1 MTRPFFLYFILK
13 VFGLTLLP
21 SYMISIFK
29 SVILSGGTFFNAFSH
44 SLSISLYCFRLTFFA
59 CGTRLSSSGETQKHQ
74 QLNVQHGLFL
84 QKPRQRLTVQSP
96 ELPLPRH
103 SLFMHFFQSSVISPN
118 RRFLFLFQY
127 PELNYSVVVRAPH
140 LFGYFFHNP
149 ARIL

>member
-1 MTRPFFLYFILK
+1 MTRSFFLYFILK
-13 VFGLTLLP
+13 AFGLTLLP

-29 SVILSGGTFFNAFSH
+29 SVILSGGTFFNASSH
-44 SLSISLYCFRLTFFA
+44 SLSISLYCFRLTF
-59 CGTRLSSSGETQKHQ
+59 LLVKQDYQVQEKHKKHQ

-84 QKPRQRLTVQSP
+84 QKPRPRLTVQSP

-103 SLFMHFFQSSVISPN
+103 SLFMHFFQSSVINPN

-127 PELNYSVVVRAPH
+127 PELNYSVVVRALH